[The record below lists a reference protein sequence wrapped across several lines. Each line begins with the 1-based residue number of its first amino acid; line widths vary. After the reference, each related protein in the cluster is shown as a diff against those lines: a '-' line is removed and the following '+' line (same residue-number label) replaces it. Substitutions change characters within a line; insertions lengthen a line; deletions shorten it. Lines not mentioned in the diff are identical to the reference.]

1 MDALALLCHLSA
13 DGTSALV
20 RLRHAGY
27 ASLQDVLLAED
38 EELAQVLGAS
48 AGQIARLRLQAESLE
63 DRVGADEEADPRPA
77 LARRA
82 PPRPIP
88 GPASRVTPLLCPIET
103 EPLADD
109 DPGADA
115 PAEAPAREA
124 CAPRA
129 ESDPPPEESQA
140 TERFRSPFESEGER
154 EGERRSLGPAT
165 LAGAAAAEISSD
177 RAAEE
182 LSAPARAAAPADAWP
197 APPAPPPHPARRARY
212 WMPLRP
218 REPERPDPGPSGPFA

>member
-48 AGQIARLRLQAESLE
+48 ARQVARLRRQAESLE

-82 PPRPIP
+82 PPRPLP

-109 DPGADA
+109 DQGAGA
-115 PAEAPAREA
+115 PTEAPAREA

-129 ESDPPPEESQA
+129 D
-140 TERFRSPFESEGER
+140 G
-154 EGERRSLGPAT
+154 GPA
-165 LAGAAAAEISSD
+165 D
-177 RAAEE
+177 E
-182 LSAPARAAAPADAWP
+182 LPSAPARTAAGVSEAPGDAW
-197 APPAPPPHPARRARY
+197 AASSAPPPHPARRARD
-212 WMPLRP
+212 WLPLRR